1 MQNTVVSSNYPV
13 PRAITFAKFQFRERV
28 DHALAIS
35 CEKPSWWKALSP
47 RGTRTVEK
55 VQQRAKKGTIDAPA
69 SFLVFL
75 EFSRA
80 TAVGLLSPSPT
91 HCLSLRAATHARMRE
106 FIDDTSCVCTRA
118 RASPREFSAS
128 VAATV
133 AVRLYSAW
141 SCRHD
146 APRPWHGVSV
156 RVPINSSLSH
166 SLSFLFLL
174 EKHEKRET
182 RGSSLDA
189 STPFLEPFNPRG
201 FRSQTH
207 GSAERGWQ

>member
-118 RASPREFSAS
+118 RAHHRGNFRPLSPPPSRLGCI
-128 VAATV
+128 
-133 AVRLYSAW
+133 VRGLV
-141 SCRHD
+141 
-146 APRPWHGVSV
+146 GT
-156 RVPINSSLSH
+156 
-166 SLSFLFLL
+166 
-174 EKHEKRET
+174 T
-182 RGSSLDA
+182 R
-189 STPFLEPFNPRG
+189 RG
-201 FRSQTH
+201 PDM
-207 GSAERGWQ
+207 G